1 MVRIAW
7 ADAAWIVT
15 IPMRVTGSQVI
26 VTEGVKQDG
35 WEANVINVR
44 IVFFLF
50 YFFWVR
56 FWKKWK
62 YWYFLRP
69 FYLLWTYKI
78 MSQIPT
84 VWYLHEILMK
94 TYSKYKDGNCFPTR
108 IILFLI
114 SKIILNINLKK
125 QLIAVFENKD
135 LYAIEILI
143 YQVKFI
149 M

>member
-1 MVRIAW
+1 
-7 ADAAWIVT
+7 
-15 IPMRVTGSQVI
+15 
-26 VTEGVKQDG
+26 
-35 WEANVINVR
+35 
-44 IVFFLF
+44 
-50 YFFWVR
+50 
-56 FWKKWK
+56 
-62 YWYFLRP
+62 
-69 FYLLWTYKI
+69 

-84 VWYLHEILMK
+84 ILYLHEILMK

-108 IILFLI
+108 IIFLI
-114 SKIILNINLKK
+114 SKIILNINLRK